1 MKSAFLLLLTATAS
15 LAAGRDAS
23 VHLAGDCYHL
33 ITPSFETIKAM
44 GFRVTESDY
53 GVLTTFRHV
62 YNTREWKN
70 LSSRAR
76 RVAQTHEG
84 VFSNVT
90 GLRPY
95 EAVLHLGDVNQ
106 AGYRDGTKS
115 CKLTLEMDWAGWK
128 RGFFTEGPER
138 FESNGVVEQLL
149 LHAIRQRASEA
160 GLLNLTHQ
168 QALDRQAAEDREK
181 PPTQ

>member
-1 MKSAFLLLLTATAS
+1 MKAAFLLLLTA
-15 LAAGRDAS
+15 AAGLAGGRDVS

-33 ITPSFETIKAM
+33 ITPSFETLKSM

-62 YNTREWKN
+62 YNTREWKG
-70 LSSRAR
+70 LSGRAR
-76 RVAQTHEG
+76 RVAQTDEG
-84 VFSNVT
+84 LFSNVT

-138 FESNGVVEQLL
+138 FVSNGVVEQLL
-149 LHAIRQRASEA
+149 LDVIRQRAAAA
-160 GLLNLTHQ
+160 GLLNQTHQ
-168 QALDRQAAEDREK
+168 QVLDRQAAEEREK
-181 PPTQ
+181 PTTQ